1 MAIQTK
7 RPPCGVGVGGG
18 HYPGYI
24 PLSLSDF
31 RRPTVHNPL
40 LQLHQRCQGFPL
52 IGGPVKCT
60 VGLFL
65 AEGMLLL
72 GGQLVSEVGFVN
84 GTNIV
89 ADRYPAQNYSTGVP
103 WAAVP
108 PTSSELANATVDAT
122 HSPAGH
128 PCLFILAPPGNSTAP
143 ATAPPIVVAPRA
155 NTKY

>member
-1 MAIQTK
+1 MAAVRTK
-7 RPPCGVGVGGG
+7 LPPCGVGVGGG
-18 HYPGYI
+18 QYPGYI

-84 GTNIV
+84 GTYQYLYFGRLTVGITFARCV
-89 ADRYPAQNYSTGVP
+89 FL
-103 WAAVP
+103 
-108 PTSSELANATVDAT
+108 SS
-122 HSPAGH
+122 
-128 PCLFILAPPGNSTAP
+128 
-143 ATAPPIVVAPRA
+143 
-155 NTKY
+155 